1 MAVSH
6 RPDGGRAARWVRRLV
21 PVALL
26 AVAAYLLAV
35 PMLAFSGVSRVD
47 ADPGG
52 KRPPEQ
58 PGTTYLLVGTDSRA
72 GLSATERRL
81 LHAGRGSGNR
91 ADTIMLLHTG
101 NGPNLLLSIPRASV
115 VDVPG
120 HGRSMVNAAYEYG
133 GPALLVEAI
142 EKATGI
148 RVDNFVQIGF
158 RGVVGLVDAVGGVT
172 ICPAVAMDDRRAGLH
187 VQPGCQVADGPR
199 ALAYAR
205 SRHAQQRD
213 DLDRA
218 AHQRELVAAVG
229 AQVLTWRTFV
239 EPARYWNVMR
249 GGAAAVAVDDHMGP
263 LAFARLASAL
273 RHVDAP
279 NGLTCGVPITDA
291 SVQSVHWD
299 PARAE
304 RMFDLIREDRT
315 DEIDGDLCQPSR
327 LPG

>member
-1 MAVSH
+1 VLIAV
-6 RPDGGRAARWVRRLV
+6 
-21 PVALL
+21 L
-26 AVAAYLLAV
+26 AIVAYLVAV
-35 PMLAFSGVSRVD
+35 PILAFSKVSRID

-52 KRPPEQ
+52 QRPPDQ

-72 GLSATERRL
+72 GLTATERRR
-81 LHAGRGSGNR
+81 LHAGRGSGSR

-101 NGPNLLLSIPRASV
+101 QGPNLLLSIPRASV

-120 HGRSMVNAAYEYG
+120 HGMSMVNGAYEYG
-133 GPALLVEAI
+133 GAKLLVGTI
-142 EKATGI
+142 EQATGI
-148 RVDNFVQIGF
+148 RVDDLVEIGF

-172 ICPAVAMDDRRAGLH
+172 ICPAVAMDDELAGLH
-187 VQPGCQVADGPR
+187 VQPGCQVADGRR

-229 AQVLTWRTFV
+229 AQVLSWRTFL
-239 EPARYWNVMR
+239 EPQRYWDVMR
-249 GGAAAVAVDDHMGP
+249 GGAASVAVDDHMGT

-273 RHVDAP
+273 RHVDAA
-279 NGLTCGVPITDA
+279 NGLTCEVPITDA
-291 SVQSVHWD
+291 SVQAVHWD

-315 DEIDGDLCQPSR
+315 DEIDADLC
-327 LPG
+327 

>member
-1 MAVSH
+1 M
-6 RPDGGRAARWVRRLV
+6 PDHTGRRLRWVRRLA

-26 AVAAYLLAV
+26 AVVAYLVAV
-35 PMLAFSGVSRVD
+35 PVFAFTKVSRVD
-47 ADPGG
+47 ADPSGD
-52 KRPPEQ
+52 RPPEQ

-72 GLSATERRL
+72 GLTSTERRR
-81 LHAGRGSGNR
+81 LHTGGGTGSR

-101 NGPNLLLSIPRASV
+101 EGPNLLLSIPRASV

-133 GPALLVEAI
+133 GPKLLVETI

-148 RVDNFVQIGF
+148 RVDHFVQIGF

-172 ICPAVAMDDRRAGLH
+172 ICPPVAMNDQSAGLH
-187 VQPGCQVADGPR
+187 VQPGCQTADGR
-199 ALAYAR
+199 QALAYAR
-205 SRHAQQRD
+205 SRHAQQSD

-229 AQVLTWRTFV
+229 AQALSWRTFLD
-239 EPARYWNVMR
+239 PLRYWDVIR
-249 GGAAAVAVDDHMGP
+249 GGAASVAVDDQMGP

-273 RHVDAP
+273 RHAP
-279 NGLTCGVPITDA
+279 SGMTCGVPITDA
-291 SVQSVHWD
+291 TVQSVHWD
-299 PARAE
+299 PERAG

-315 DEIDGDLCQPSR
+315 DEVDPGLCQPSG

>member
-1 MAVSH
+1 V
-6 RPDGGRAARWVRRLV
+6 PFGGRSARWVRRLAL
-21 PVALL
+21 VALL

-35 PMLAFSGVSRVD
+35 PILAFSRVSRVD

-52 KRPPEQ
+52 QRPPEQ

-72 GLSATERRL
+72 GLTATERRR
-81 LHAGRGSGNR
+81 LHTGRGRGSR

-101 NGPNLLLSIPRASV
+101 NGPNLLMSIPRASV

-120 HGRSMVNAAYEYG
+120 HGRSMLNGAYEYG
-133 GPALLVEAI
+133 GPELLVETI

-148 RVDNFVQIGF
+148 RVDHFVQIGF

-172 ICPAVAMDDRRAGLH
+172 ICPAVAMDDQSAGLH
-187 VQPGCQVADGPR
+187 VRPGCQTADGRR

-229 AQVLTWRTFV
+229 AQVLSWRTFLDPV
-239 EPARYWNVMR
+239 RYWDVMR
-249 GGAAAVAVDDHMGP
+249 GGAASVAVDDGMGP
-263 LAFARLASAL
+263 LAFARLSSAL

-291 SVQSVHWD
+291 AVQSVHWD
-299 PARAE
+299 PERAA
-304 RMFDLIREDRT
+304 RMFELIGEDRT
-315 DEIDGDLCQPSR
+315 DQIDADLCQLSGLAR
-327 LPG
+327 

>member
-1 MAVSH
+1 
-6 RPDGGRAARWVRRLV
+6 V

-26 AVAAYLLAV
+26 AVVAYLLAV
-35 PMLAFSGVSRVD
+35 PILASSRVSRVD

-52 KRPPEQ
+52 QRPPEQ

-72 GLSATERRL
+72 GLSATERSR

-101 NGPNLLLSIPRASV
+101 KGPNLLLSIPRASL

-120 HGRSMVNAAYEYG
+120 HGRSMVNGAYEYG
-133 GPALLVEAI
+133 GPELLVETI

-148 RVDNFVQIGF
+148 RVDHFVQIGF

-187 VQPGCQVADGPR
+187 VQPGCQVADGRR

-229 AQVLTWRTFV
+229 AQVLAWRTFLD
-239 EPARYWNVMR
+239 PARYWDVMHA
-249 GGAAAVAVDDHMGP
+249 GAASVAVDDQMGP
-263 LAFARLASAL
+263 LTFARLASAL

-279 NGLTCGVPITDA
+279 NGLTCGVPFTDA

-304 RMFDLIREDRT
+304 QIFDLIREDRT
-315 DEIDGDLCQPSR
+315 DEIDGDLCKSSG